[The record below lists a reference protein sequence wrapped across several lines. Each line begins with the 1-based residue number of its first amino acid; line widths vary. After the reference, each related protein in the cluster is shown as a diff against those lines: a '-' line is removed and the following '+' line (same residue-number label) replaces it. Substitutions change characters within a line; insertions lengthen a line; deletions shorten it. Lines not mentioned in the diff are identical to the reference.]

1 MRPWDHPTQKKSDF
15 FNERILIN
23 GRRRLSKHAPR
34 HLPPIF
40 FFNRARFRRER
51 ADLVPFI
58 LVLMLLIRV
67 VEYETIPIPDRQP
80 LVPLLWTGVGG
91 TKRRA
96 GSWITTD
103 QRNSG
108 LLLSLLAGTETA
120 PPTTPLH
127 LRKYAR
133 KQISS
138 CCSSN
143 AHDVDVRCCSEA

>member
-1 MRPWDHPTQKKSDF
+1 MAQVSSQQEHIFAIFCLWLWCCSREGRCVPLDRTGGCFPMGAR
-15 FNERILIN
+15 NPGRALIA
-23 GRRRLSKHAPR
+23 GQAPR
-34 HLPPIF
+34 GL
-40 FFNRARFRRER
+40 
-51 ADLVPFI
+51 LVWRIYSYAPGS
-58 LVLMLLIRV
+58 VS
-67 VEYETIPIPDRQP
+67 EAARQP
-80 LVPLLWTGVGG
+80 LVPLLRTGDGG
-91 TKRRA
+91 RKKRA